1 MRTYVVAA
9 VALLAACG
17 GGGTATGSG
26 AQGAAGPVA
35 SSGDA
40 ALAFLRAAA
49 DSNLTRMAELWGTAA
64 GPAARTKAPPDY
76 DRRIV
81 LMQIYLRNDSS
92 RVMGQAAVPTDDS
105 RRTVTV
111 ALWRSGCMK
120 QVPLTM
126 VRTGDGAWLVTDF
139 DLSRLGNP
147 ARPCE
152 NAEPPGS

>member
-1 MRTYVVAA
+1 MRTYVVA

-17 GGGTATGSG
+17 GGGAATGGG

-49 DSNLTRMAELWGTAA
+49 DSNLTRMAELWGTAG
-64 GPAARTKAPPDY
+64 GPAARTKSPPDY
-76 DRRIV
+76 DRRII
-81 LMQIYLRNDSS
+81 LMQAYLRNDST
-92 RVMGQAAVPTDDS
+92 RLMGQAAVPTDDS

-111 ALWRSGCMK
+111 ALWRQGCMK
-120 QVPLTM
+120 QVPLTLI
-126 VRTGDGAWLVTDF
+126 RTADGAWLVNDVN
-139 DLSRLGNP
+139 LALLGNP